1 MPLEHDSAAGFG
13 LEDVFIFGCD
23 RVDAEVPDAKIDR
36 FVGDDFHKGKL
47 AEVERLSAAEDQT
60 QRHPRL
66 VEQYS
71 YRARAATRFSEAAD
85 SLTEHRREHFK
96 VVLAAVGAGR
106 AEILKLHQAGSIH
119 DRVLD
124 VLEHDLDL
132 EEMAARRYL
141 GEPEGA

>member
-1 MPLEHDSAAGFG
+1 MVAAQ
-13 LEDVFIFGCD
+13 
-23 RVDAEVPDAKIDR
+23 
-36 FVGDDFHKGKL
+36 L

-85 SLTEHRREHFK
+85 SLAEHRREHFK
-96 VVLAAVGAGR
+96 VVLAAVAAGR
-106 AEILKLHQAGSIH
+106 AEILRLHQAGSIH

-132 EEMAARRYL
+132 EEMSARRHL
-141 GEPEGA
+141 GEP